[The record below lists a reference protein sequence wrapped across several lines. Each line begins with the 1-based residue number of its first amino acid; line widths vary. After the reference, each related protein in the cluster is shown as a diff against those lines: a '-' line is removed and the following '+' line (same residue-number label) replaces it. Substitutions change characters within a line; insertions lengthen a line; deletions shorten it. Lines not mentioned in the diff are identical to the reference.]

1 MLGMDG
7 LLSPLLLIPG
17 AGELL
22 DKSHD
27 ELRVVLKDAEVRRR
41 LAESLDPSGEIMAGM
56 ATLDR
61 LFPVNE
67 AGVASYET
75 TPERSVAGIA
85 RRRGVLPGEVILDE
99 LLASDFKR
107 LFLIA
112 VYNFDM
118 EAAGAML
125 SHPLSVPGLGDAG
138 AHTSQTCDVG
148 VPTFMLAYWVRQRRA
163 MALEQAVRKLTAA
176 PAAAWGL
183 VDRGLIRSGSY
194 ADLNVI
200 DLERLDLGMPE
211 VRHDLPTGATNLS
224 QRATGYTATIVN
236 GKVLMRDGQHT
247 GALPGRVLRNEKARE

>member
-1 MLGMDG
+1 
-7 LLSPLLLIPG
+7 
-17 AGELL
+17 
-22 DKSHD
+22 
-27 ELRVVLKDAEVRRR
+27 
-41 LAESLDPSGEIMAGM
+41 
-56 ATLDR
+56 
-61 LFPVNE
+61 
-67 AGVASYET
+67 ET

-85 RRRGVLPGEVILDE
+85 KRRGVLPGEVILEE
-99 LLASDFKR
+99 LLTSDFER

-118 EAAGAML
+118 DAAGAML

-138 AHTSQTCDVG
+138 AHTRPTCDG
-148 VPTFMLAYWVRQRRA
+148 GRPTVLLPHWVRHRRV

-176 PAAAWGL
+176 PAAAWGI

-236 GKVLMRDGQHT
+236 GAILMRDGAHT
-247 GALPGRVLRNEKARE
+247 GALPGRVLRNSGATFGS